1 MPPRHRALHIRPT
14 SLSLSPSPN
23 LISPSLATPPSAA
36 AALDSLVDYINGGDI
51 PLRWSSF
58 VRPSNDF
65 WLHAMRVVARA
76 RLSLSFFVLSFF
88 VRLFGGWVKN
98 AGSLAHLARFDK
110 GEADRSSIGE
120 TVHRLRVIGEHSAQI

>member
-1 MPPRHRALHIRPT
+1 MRPRPP
-14 SLSLSPSPN
+14 
-23 LISPSLATPPSAA
+23 A

-51 PLRWSSF
+51 PLRWSS

-76 RLSLSFFVLSFF
+76 RLSLSFVLSFI

-98 AGSLAHLARFDK
+98 AGSRLAHLARFDK
-110 GEADRSSIGE
+110 GEADRSSIGI
-120 TVHRLRVIGEHSAQI
+120 TV